1 MRIAYIT
8 AGAAGMFCGSCLRDN
23 TLVTHLR
30 KLGFDALLI
39 PTYTPITT
47 DEADA
52 SEKQVFLGGINVYL
66 QDKSWLFRHTPRFL
80 DKLLDASWLLR
91 LAGKRAG
98 STKYEDLAGLTLN
111 MLQGT
116 EGHQRKEVL
125 RLADWLVDLAP
136 DVVHLSNALISG
148 VIPEI
153 RRRLPKAKVV
163 LQLQGD
169 DIFLDAMPP
178 AARAEIIA
186 QIRRNTAHAAGFQS
200 TSTAYADAMATY
212 FGIDRARI
220 HVVLP
225 GIDVGAFRPRQPN
238 PANPPT
244 LGYFARICPE
254 KGFHNAVDAWLTLR
268 ARPETKHI
276 RLLAGGWLGGKDKP
290 FFNDQLARIRQ
301 AGQMDGFEYR
311 DCPTHADKERIL
323 SEMDVFT
330 LPTVYAEPKG
340 LSVLEAWATGVPAV
354 LPAHGSF
361 PELLEQ
367 ALLISAEP
375 GVRYPP
381 GDKEF
386 LVDLLSRLL
395 LHPTEAAELGHHG
408 RQAVERFFNAPRM
421 AQETAHWYH
430 SLPEPG

>member
-1 MRIAYIT
+1 MKIAYIT

-30 KLGFDALLI
+30 KLGHDALLI

-47 DEADA
+47 DETDA

-169 DIFLDAMPP
+169 DIFLNAMPP

-186 QIRRNTAHAAGFQS
+186 QIRRNTAQAAGFQS

-212 FGIDRARI
+212 FGVDRPRI

-225 GIDVGAFRPRQPN
+225 GINPQGFKPQREGAVQAKQPC
-238 PANPPT
+238 
-244 LGYFARICPE
+244 LGYFARICPQ
-254 KGFHNAVDAWLTLR
+254 KGFHRAVSAWLALR
-268 ARPETKHI
+268 QRPQTQNT
-276 RLLAGGWLGGKDKP
+276 RFLAGGWLGANDKP
-290 FFNDQLARIRQ
+290 FFASQVARIQQ
-301 AGQMDGFEYR
+301 AGSLGAFEYR
-311 DCPTHADKERIL
+311 DCPTHADKARIL
-323 SEMDVFT
+323 AEMTLFT
-330 LPTVYAEPKG
+330 LPTEYHEPKG
-340 LSVLEAWATGVPAV
+340 LSLLEAWATALPAV

-361 PELLEQ
+361 PELQSIGQGAVLVAPLDDM
-367 ALLISAEP
+367 ALANAIEH
-375 GVRYPP
+375 
-381 GDKEF
+381 
-386 LVDLLSRLL
+386 LL
-395 LHPTEAAELGHHG
+395 LHPNEARQLGLRG
-408 RQAVERFFNAPRM
+408 RAAVEGPLNAKRM
-421 AQETAHWYH
+421 AEETAAWYE
-430 SLPEPG
+430 SVLA

>member
-1 MRIAYIT
+1 MKIAFIT

-23 TLVTHLR
+23 TLVVHLR
-30 KLGFDALLI
+30 KLGYDALLI

-66 QDKSWLFRHTPRFL
+66 QEKSWLFRHTPRFL

-111 MLQGT
+111 LLKGMD
-116 EGHQRKEVL
+116 GHQRKEVI
-125 RLADWLVDLAP
+125 RLADWLADLNP
-136 DVVHLSNALISG
+136 EVVHLSNALISG
-148 VIPEI
+148 VVPEI
-153 RRRLPKAKVV
+153 QRRLPRAKVV

-178 AARAEIIA
+178 AARPAIIN
-186 QIRRNTAHAAGFQS
+186 QIRLNTARAAGFQA
-200 TSTAYADAMATY
+200 TSTAYADAMAAY
-212 FGIDRARI
+212 FGIDRSRI
-220 HVVLP
+220 TVVLP
-225 GIDVGAFRPRQPN
+225 GIDASAFHPRQARP
-238 PANPPT
+238 PGPPT

-254 KGFHNAVDAWLTLR
+254 KGFHNAVAAWLALR
-268 ARPETKHI
+268 ARPETKDT
-276 RLLAGGWLGGKDKP
+276 RLLAGGWLGAKDKP
-290 FFNDQLARIRQ
+290 FFDEQLQRIRQ
-301 AGQMDGFEYR
+301 AGQIEGFEYR

-330 LPTVYAEPKG
+330 LPTDYREPKG
-340 LSVLEAWATGVPAV
+340 LSVLEAWATGVPVV

-367 ALLISAEP
+367 ALLHSAEP
-375 GVRYPP
+375 GMRYPP
-381 GDKEF
+381 GDQEF
-386 LVDLLSRLL
+386 LVELLSNLL
-395 LHPTEAAELGHHG
+395 LNPEEAAFLGQQG
-408 RQAVERFFNAPRM
+408 RQAVERWLNADRM
-421 AQETAHWYH
+421 AYETALWYE
-430 SLPEPG
+430 SLPGPA

>member
-1 MRIAYIT
+1 MKIAYIT

-30 KLGFDALLI
+30 KLGHDALLI

-47 DEADA
+47 DETDA

-98 STKYEDLAGLTLN
+98 STKYEDLTGLTLN

-136 DVVHLSNALISG
+136 AVIHLSNALISG

-169 DIFLDAMPP
+169 DIFLNAMPP

-186 QIRRNTAHAAGFQS
+186 QIRRNTAQAAGFQS

-212 FGIDRARI
+212 FGIDRSRI
-220 HVVLP
+220 NVVLP
-225 GIDVGAFRPRQPN
+225 GIDVDAFRPRQPK
-238 PANPPT
+238 PGNPPT
-244 LGYFARICPE
+244 LGYFARISPE
-254 KGFHNAVDAWLTLR
+254 KGFHNAVDA
-268 ARPETKHI
+268 
-276 RLLAGGWLGGKDKP
+276 
-290 FFNDQLARIRQ
+290 
-301 AGQMDGFEYR
+301 
-311 DCPTHADKERIL
+311 
-323 SEMDVFT
+323 
-330 LPTVYAEPKG
+330 
-340 LSVLEAWATGVPAV
+340 
-354 LPAHGSF
+354 
-361 PELLEQ
+361 
-367 ALLISAEP
+367 
-375 GVRYPP
+375 
-381 GDKEF
+381 
-386 LVDLLSRLL
+386 
-395 LHPTEAAELGHHG
+395 
-408 RQAVERFFNAPRM
+408 
-421 AQETAHWYH
+421 
-430 SLPEPG
+430 

>member
-1 MRIAYIT
+1 MKIAFIT

-30 KLGFDALLI
+30 KLGLDALLI

-98 STKYEDLAGLTLN
+98 STRYEDLAGLTLQLLKG
-111 MLQGT
+111 MD
-116 EGHQRKEVL
+116 GHQRKEVI
-125 RLADWLVDLAP
+125 RLADWLADLNP

-148 VIPEI
+148 IIPEI
-153 RRRLPKAKVV
+153 HRRLPQAKVV
-163 LQLQGD
+163 VQLQGD
-169 DIFLDAMPP
+169 DIFLNAMPP

-186 QIRRNTAHAAGFQS
+186 QIRLNTARAAGFQS

-212 FGIDRARI
+212 FGIDRSRI
-220 HVVLP
+220 QVVLP
-225 GIDVGAFRPRQPN
+225 GIDANAFRPRQPR
-238 PANPPT
+238 PGSPPT

-254 KGFHNAVDAWLTLR
+254 KGFHHAVDAWLTLR
-268 ARPETKHI
+268 ARPATKNT
-276 RLLAGGWLGGKDKP
+276 RLLAGGWLGAKDKP
-290 FFNDQLARIRQ
+290 FFEEQIERIRQ
-301 AGQMDGFEYR
+301 AGQMEGFEYR

-330 LPTVYAEPKG
+330 LPTDYHEPKG
-340 LSVLEAWATGVPAV
+340 LSVLEAWATGVPTV
-354 LPAHGSF
+354 LPNHGSF

-367 ALLISAEP
+367 ALLHSAEP
-375 GVRYPP
+375 GMRYPP
-381 GDKEF
+381 GDQEF
-386 LVDLLSRLL
+386 LVELLSNLL
-395 LHPTEAAELGHHG
+395 LNPEEAAFLGQQG
-408 RQAVERFFNAPRM
+408 RQAVERWFNAQRM
-421 AQETAHWYH
+421 ADETARWYH
-430 SLPEPG
+430 SLPAPN